1 MHSFFPNLHRF
12 ISVIALGIESS
23 ALLLGN
29 GRNQSGRFWWGRKME
44 LWVGLRNRCHLKK
57 TRVCW
62 WRLQERWKRPVP
74 ERVIINLLKRTEMN
88 RKMRILRRMS
98 MAGSTVII
106 NGKPE
111 QVKVAW
117 ARFVI
122 QFFYATQ
129 ETEISLQYTRYR
141 RWTRIAVVNE
151 IVEVVEEG
159 DTGIERQRGRASVSM
174 VTASPVT
181 SPSRRTEDSPEGSPL
196 RQRLKSA
203 LTKGTS

>member
-1 MHSFFPNLHRF
+1 VRKEDGAVSRVEKPMPSEENSSLLMKAAGKMKEASAGEGDHQPSEKDGDESENED
-12 ISVIALGIESS
+12 IATDVDG
-23 ALLLGN
+23 
-29 GRNQSGRFWWGRKME
+29 
-44 LWVGLRNRCHLKK
+44 WVYGDNK
-57 TRVCW
+57 W
-62 WRLQERWKRPVP
+62 EA
-74 ERVIINLLKRTEMN
+74 RTSKGGM
-88 RKMRILRRMS
+88 
-98 MAGSTVII
+98 
-106 NGKPE
+106 GK
-111 QVKVAW
+111 
-117 ARFVI
+117 
-122 QFFYATQ
+122 
-129 ETEISLQYTRYR
+129 YTRYR